1 MKTLQAKAATF
12 SLLVTY
18 YLVATADIEK
28 SLTQKNY
35 YASSFLALLV
45 NCFVVVVVVVVS
57 ACRDLS
63 K

>member
-18 YLVATADIEK
+18 YLVATVNVEK
-28 SLTQKNY
+28 SLRQKNY

-45 NCFVVVVVVVVS
+45 NFVVVVVVVVVS
-57 ACRDLS
+57 ACRDL
-63 K
+63 